1 MVRSLV
7 LLLVFL
13 SSTLFAQ
20 RPQASA
26 QQAPAPQA
34 GGGQGTAPLMTNADE
49 KPVVT
54 KHEITVGGKKLS
66 YTATTGYMPLKSTQ
80 GETDAYM
87 FYVYYTLDGVKDV
100 TKRPLFFAYNG
111 GPGSASVW
119 LHLGALGP
127 RRIKML
133 DDGNLPPA
141 PYQMEDN
148 PASWIDIADMVF
160 IDPVGTGYSR
170 ATKTEIARRYN
181 SVQGDLQ
188 SVGEF
193 VRVFLTRNERWLS
206 PLFLVG
212 ESYGTFRSAG
222 LAGLLIDQ
230 GIAFNG
236 IALIS
241 TILSY
246 QTVSFAPSNDIAY
259 ALHLPTYTA
268 TAWYHKKLS
277 PDLQKDLKKALRES
291 EDYALNGYLPALA
304 KGDRLTVAERKTA
317 VEKIARLTGL
327 DPKIVDENELRVSLG
342 RYQSELLR
350 DKKMI
355 AGRLDGRL
363 IGAAQMAS
371 PAGFAEYDPSN
382 SAIRPPYTA
391 AFGNYV
397 HAELAF
403 KTDNVY
409 YILGG
414 GILPWDFNV
423 QNGYAETVDG
433 LRRALARNPHM
444 KIYVGAGYYDFATPY
459 FAAEFNFSHMGLHPS
474 VRNNVKFYYYDAGH
488 MYYIDVPSLN
498 KLKKDMTEFVGWATS
513 GK

>member
-1 MVRSLV
+1 MLRYVALMIFAAS
-7 LLLVFL
+7 
-13 SSTLFAQ
+13 LFAQ
-20 RPQASA
+20 RPQG
-26 QQAPAPQA
+26 APQA
-34 GGGQGTAPLMTNADE
+34 APQANQGGGGAPLMTTADE
-49 KPVVT
+49 KPVTT
-54 KHEITVGGKKLS
+54 KHEITVNGKKLA

-87 FYVYYTLDGVKDV
+87 FYVYYTLDGVKDNA
-100 TKRPLFFAYNG
+100 KRPLFFAYNG

-148 PASWIDIADMVF
+148 SGTWLDIADIVF

-170 ATKTEIARRYN
+170 ATKNEVARRYN

-222 LAGLLIDQ
+222 LAGYLIDQ

-236 IALIS
+236 VALIS

-246 QTVSFAPSNDIAY
+246 QTVSFAPSNDIGY

-268 TAWYHKKLS
+268 TAWYHKKL
-277 PDLQKDLKKALRES
+277 PADLQKDLKKALKES

-304 KGDRLTVAERKTA
+304 KGDRLTA
-317 VEKIARLTGL
+317 VERRAAVDKLARLTGL
-327 DPKIVDENELRVSLG
+327 DPKVIDENELRVTLG

-363 IGAAQMAS
+363 TGAAQMAS

-382 SAIRPPYTA
+382 SAIRPPYTS

-397 HAELAF
+397 HSELGF
-403 KTDNVY
+403 KTDSMY

-414 GILPWDFNV
+414 GILPWDYNI
-423 QNGYAETVDG
+423 QNGYSETADG

-444 KIYVGAGYYDFATPY
+444 KVYVGAGYYDFATPY

-474 VRNNVKFYYYDAGH
+474 VRDNVKFYYYNAGH
-488 MYYIDVPSLN
+488 MYYIDVQSLA
-498 KLKKDMTEFVGWATS
+498 KLKKDITEFVGWATS